1 MDKTEIVQELSG
13 MLEEPPSNAVFEFG
27 KMLERALR
35 RETNRPVD
43 TGAGFNQFD
52 LWAKYQGREF
62 FITVKL
68 ARSSMN

>member
-1 MDKTEIVQELSG
+1 MNKTETVQELAG
-13 MLEEPPSNAVFEFG
+13 LLEEPPSNAVFEFG

-52 LWAKYQGREF
+52 LWAKYEGREF
-62 FITVKL
+62 YITVKM
-68 ARSSMN
+68 ARGSMN